1 MLLFSLILDSGRSQQ
16 KSYFVYSLLVVLVVK
31 VPELATP
38 PLTSPHYPST
48 PSPHPLPKP
57 GQWEVRVTVAT
68 LIFPLWVHLPA
79 EKGSRWCNMKPWS
92 TPPGTLVFPV
102 PSIFS
107 MKFLCLSLTES
118 GEGRER
124 DKEGGRGVATA
135 EKNFFFF
142 LPFHCKVSEGWKEE
156 FWRLR
161 GSWVGVQ
168 IQWRSLF
175 AFWTFCSRV
184 SNVHRGGFSTHW
196 FASSLTRRNALYLLF
211 WVPQMLLFL

>member
-1 MLLFSLILDSGRSQQ
+1 M
-16 KSYFVYSLLVVLVVK
+16 LVVLVVK

-124 DKEGGRGVATA
+124 DKEGGREGRKEGGREGCSYSRKNIFFSSFSLQSVRGLKGGVLEAKR
-135 EKNFFFF
+135 E
-142 LPFHCKVSEGWKEE
+142 LS
-156 FWRLR
+156 
-161 GSWVGVQ
+161 
-168 IQWRSLF
+168 RSADTVKKFVCLLDILF
-175 AFWTFCSRV
+175 
-184 SNVHRGGFSTHW
+184 
-196 FASSLTRRNALYLLF
+196 
-211 WVPQMLLFL
+211 

>member
-1 MLLFSLILDSGRSQQ
+1 M
-16 KSYFVYSLLVVLVVK
+16 LVVLVVK

-124 DKEGGRGVATA
+124 DEGGREGRREGGRGVATA
-135 EKNFFFF
+135 EKKLFFSSFS
-142 LPFHCKVSEGWKEE
+142 LQSV
-156 FWRLR
+156 R
-161 GSWVGVQ
+161 GLKGGVLEAKRELS
-168 IQWRSLF
+168 RSADTVKKFVCLLDILF
-175 AFWTFCSRV
+175 
-184 SNVHRGGFSTHW
+184 
-196 FASSLTRRNALYLLF
+196 
-211 WVPQMLLFL
+211 